1 MQLDHGA
8 FLEQRTPFTLVYCI
22 EACCNVKRRERDAF
36 QSTRKTK
43 SFEQAGCTK
52 HACVINNPI
61 TVSFMMAGK
70 LRACLDESKD
80 LQHDN

>member
-22 EACCNVKRRERDAF
+22 EAMLQCQEARDAF